1 MFKKYYEKLE
11 ISDNSNDDEVK
22 KAYKKLAIKY
32 HPDKN
37 PENKE
42 EAEKKFKEIAEA
54 YEILTNKDK
63 YRNKNLF
70 ENGGFPGNF
79 IDPNELFSQIFR
91 NMNINQHQTFSSE
104 MNVNINFSNTNIN
117 SNCIMRSTTV
127 RFENGKKIETIK
139 ETINGQTKQR
149 VIITEVNQSR
159 QQNIP
164 VNMQHLPINIQNL
177 LFKKL

>member
-22 KAYKKLAIKY
+22 KAYKKLAIKH

-70 ENGGFPGNF
+70 DNGSFRNNF
-79 IDPNELFSQIFR
+79 VDPNELFSQIFR